1 MLKLIEVKSRQIV
14 KEYPTS
20 LCMCEVADGM
30 NPDVVFEQALGS
42 EEVELIKTLNKLQR
56 NLGLT
61 QELMD
66 MLWVKIDDF
75 GKMKEHLGQN
85 S

>member
-1 MLKLIEVKSRQIV
+1 MLKFINEKSRQIV
-14 KEYPTS
+14 KEFPTA
-20 LCMCEVADGM
+20 LCVCEVADGM

-42 EEVELIKTLNKLQR
+42 EEVELIKTLNSLQR

-66 MLWVKIDDF
+66 MLWVKIEEFGEMKEYF
-75 GKMKEHLGQN
+75 GKN

>member
-1 MLKLIEVKSRQIV
+1 MLKFINEKSRQIV
-14 KEYPTS
+14 KEFPTS
-20 LCMCEVADGM
+20 LCVCEVADGM

-42 EEVELIKTLNKLQR
+42 EEVELIKTLNSLQR

-66 MLWVKIDDF
+66 MLWVKIEEFGNMKEYF
-75 GKMKEHLGQN
+75 GKN

>member
-1 MLKLIEVKSRQIV
+1 MLKFINEKSRQIV
-14 KEYPTS
+14 KEFPTA
-20 LCMCEVADGM
+20 LCVCEVADGM
-30 NPDVVFEQALGS
+30 NHDVVFEQALGS
-42 EEVELIKTLNKLQR
+42 EEVELIKTLNSLQR

-66 MLWVKIDDF
+66 MLWVKIEEFGDMKEYF
-75 GKMKEHLGQN
+75 GKN

>member
-1 MLKLIEVKSRQIV
+1 MLKFINEKSRQIV
-14 KEYPTS
+14 KEYPTAVC
-20 LCMCEVADGM
+20 LCEVADGM

-42 EEVELIKTLNKLQR
+42 EEVELIKTLNSLQR

-66 MLWVKIDDF
+66 MLWVKIEEF
-75 GKMKEHLGQN
+75 GEMKKYLGKN

>member
-1 MLKLIEVKSRQIV
+1 MLKLIGIKSRQIV

-20 LCMCEVADGM
+20 ICVCEVADGM
-30 NPDVVFEQALGS
+30 NPDVVFEQTLGT
-42 EEVELIKTLNKLQR
+42 EEVELIKTLNSLQR

-61 QELMD
+61 QEFMD
-66 MLWVKIDDF
+66 MLWVKIDEY
-75 GKMKEHLGQN
+75 GQMKEHLGQN